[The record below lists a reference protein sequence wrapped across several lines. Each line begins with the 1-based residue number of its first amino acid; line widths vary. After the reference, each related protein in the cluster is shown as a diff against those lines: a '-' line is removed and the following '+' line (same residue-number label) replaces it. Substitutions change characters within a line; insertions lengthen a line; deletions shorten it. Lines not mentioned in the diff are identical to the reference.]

1 MTDKQV
7 LLVKHSWS
15 YVASQLDQVS
25 SLFVKKLLQLHPDL
39 KSTLKSIRPDAL
51 PKLMQTVHHLV
62 ASLPDFKKAEKE
74 LLLLTAEYSNQG
86 ITKDIYDS
94 ILICFL
100 ITLEKKIGKN
110 WSAEIREAWIFV
122 LASTHMHLI
131 SQLQPPAL
139 LLKIKTSH

>member
-15 YVASQLDQVS
+15 YVASQLDEIS
-25 SLFVKKLLQLHPDL
+25 SLFSKKLLQLHPEF
-39 KSTLKSIRPDAL
+39 KTSTSIRPEAL
-51 PKLMQTVHHLV
+51 LKLMQTVHHLV

-131 SQLQPPAL
+131 SQLQPPTL
-139 LLKIKTSH
+139 LSKIKTSY